1 MASHAN
7 ANDLRQGEALALG
20 AGVRT
25 AVARVWNPSL
35 NETFVARRPEH
46 RCPRHDAR
54 SALSTAAHR
63 GVILGL
69 KQVLKDS
76 ALT

>member
-1 MASHAN
+1 V
-7 ANDLRQGEALALG
+7 ALG

-35 NETFVARRPEH
+35 HETFTSQSPEH

-54 SALSTAAHR
+54 STLSTAVHR
-63 GVILGL
+63 GVTLGL
-69 KQVLKDS
+69 KQALKDS
-76 ALT
+76 TLT